1 MYPRYLRYHAGIYR
15 GVAKA
20 LVNYHFKFMSHEK
33 SYHPILKAM
42 KYAIYPEA
50 PVIVI
55 FLGAIWKL
63 GLRGYQ
69 EVSDRPPK
77 GALIELVAFV
87 SFFVTLRFINH
98 IK

>member
-1 MYPRYLRYHAGIYR
+1 L
-15 GVAKA
+15 
-20 LVNYHFKFMSHEK
+20 
-33 SYHPILKAM
+33 
-42 KYAIYPEA
+42 
-50 PVIVI
+50 
-55 FLGAIWKL
+55 KL

-98 IK
+98 IRLLIVIITPALVYKVRILFRLEHSVLEKIFAKSLTQRYGH